1 MSISA
6 LQWLPGGAGL
16 GADSCRLLAVL
27 MFYCYLAAFC
37 WNGCIAVNV
46 TRTLRAATIQLR
58 VGTGGLWREYAGFSL
73 LGWVFPGLVVAVAL
87 ITGEHSIITS

>member
-1 MSISA
+1 
-6 LQWLPGGAGL
+6 
-16 GADSCRLLAVL
+16 
-27 MFYCYLAAFC
+27 MFYSYLAAFC

-58 VGTGGLWREYAGFSL
+58 VRTGGMWREYAGFSL

-87 ITGEHSIITS
+87 SIGSIQ